1 MRDLLAELDR
11 LAERRTST
19 RTSTARWELPLRPRT
34 SPRGRTR
41 LVAEV
46 ERLFWRGG
54 RYHRLVLSSAERFK
68 RSVGSYHDFVDACEA
83 HDPDRAE
90 RVIHDSMRW
99 AVDLIAGSLPSE
111 RDRVSG
117 HPVDRLL
124 HFCHSRLTPRHVTN
138 WTVPQGR

>member
-1 MRDLLAELDR
+1 MNDAARASSTGSR
-11 LAERRTST
+11 GARTST
-19 RTSTARWELPLRPRT
+19 PISTAAGSSTRPRYLA
-34 SPRGRTR
+34 SGRTR
-41 LVAEV
+41 LVGEV

-68 RSVGSYHDFVDACEA
+68 RSVGSYHDFVEACEA

-111 RDRVSG
+111 RDPGERRASA
-117 HPVDRLL
+117 PTSAAR
-124 HFCHSRLTPRHVTN
+124 SPT
-138 WTVPQGR
+138 